1 MGLDVIW
8 IFIEAY
14 KPFGQ
19 YVQQLSHTDKD
30 EVGMTIPLALA
41 RMEWVLPGPLG
52 KGKSSSD
59 IAQTQPILY
68 IYSKIK
74 SNRPNHKSD
83 FSLSLSLS

>member
-41 RMEWVLPGPLG
+41 QMEWVLPGPLE

-59 IAQTQPILY
+59 IAQTQPITY
-68 IYSKIK
+68 IYIYIFKNKIK
-74 SNRPNHKSD
+74 PAKP
-83 FSLSLSLS
+83 

>member
-59 IAQTQPILY
+59 IAQTRPIINIY
-68 IYSKIK
+68 IYIFFFFKNKIK
-74 SNRPNHKSD
+74 LAKP
-83 FSLSLSLS
+83 

>member
-41 RMEWVLPGPLG
+41 QMEWVLPGPLE

-59 IAQTQPILY
+59 IAQTQPITY
-68 IYSKIK
+68 IYIYIYIQK
-74 SNRPNHKSD
+74 
-83 FSLSLSLS
+83 